1 MTSRRANERE
11 LRRAQRS
18 MFGRGSRVASF
29 LGRVAAF
36 RVPRPYGGF
45 RWIAAA
51 ALLLFLIQM
60 ATGILL
66 SLYYY
71 PDPGTAYSSTR
82 FIAGDVPIGW
92 LIRSVH
98 HWAGEFLL
106 FAVTLQLVTFY
117 FRRAFL
123 RPRQYEWVLSVLML
137 MTVLMLRFTGRML
150 PWDTVGYEVTRGGLE
165 LLEAVPILGTFAA
178 NWLKGGEE
186 FGPNTLS
193 RFFTT
198 HVLILPW
205 IVVAFAAM
213 HIYLVL
219 RHDKPEEAS

>member
-1 MTSRRANERE
+1 MSAQAANERE
-11 LRRAQRS
+11 LRRAHRS
-18 MFGRGSRVASF
+18 LFGRGSRIAGF

-60 ATGILL
+60 GTGILL

-82 FIAGDVPIGW
+82 FIAGEVPIGW
-92 LIRSVH
+92 LIRSIH
-98 HWAGEFLL
+98 HWAAEFLL
-106 FAVTLQLVTFY
+106 IALTLQLLTVF
-117 FRRAFL
+117 FRRAFV
-123 RPRQYEWVLSVLML
+123 RPRQYEWLLGVLLL
-137 MTVLMLRFTGRML
+137 MTLLFLRFTGRLL
-150 PWDTVGYEVTRGGLE
+150 PWDTYGYEVTRSGLE
-165 LLEAVPILGTFAA
+165 LLESVPILGSATAE
-178 NWLKGGEE
+178 WLKGGEE

-205 IVVAFAAM
+205 IVVMFAAFY
-213 HIYLVL
+213 IYLVL
-219 RHDKPEEAS
+219 RHDKPESES